1 MSKDYKVEN
10 IIIYANIYKI
20 FMWIWLF
27 KISQIFFW
35 RCFIIKQELPINRQI
50 KEKEV
55 QVIGET
61 GEKIGVLPLEQ
72 AVAMAEEKNLDL
84 VLVAPNAKPV
94 VCKIMNYGKYKF
106 EQAKKEKESR
116 KNQKAVEMKEIRVS
130 SNIGEHDF
138 NFKSKNARGF
148 LESGNKVK
156 FTLRFRGRELNNVKA
171 GEAILTKFAE
181 SLEDVAT
188 VEKKPFL
195 EGKTM
200 FVILSKKI

>member
-1 MSKDYKVEN
+1 
-10 IIIYANIYKI
+10 
-20 FMWIWLF
+20 MWIWLF

-35 RCFIIKQELPINRQI
+35 RCFIIKQELPINGQI
-50 KEKEV
+50 REKEV
-55 QVIGET
+55 QVIDENGA
-61 GEKIGVLPLEQ
+61 KVGVLPIEKALGL
-72 AVAMAEEKNLDL
+72 AEEKDLDL
-84 VLVAPNAKPV
+84 VLVAPNATPV

-116 KNQKAVEMKEIRVS
+116 KNQKAVEVKEIRVS

-138 NFKSKNARGF
+138 NFKSKNARSF

-171 GEAILTKFAE
+171 GELILNKFAE
-181 SLEDVAT
+181 SLEDIAT
-188 VEKKPFL
+188 VEKRPFL

-200 FVILSKKI
+200 FIILTKKV